1 MKYGIIEL
9 KRQKR
14 KGTDMEIKIFNTLTK
29 KSELF
34 VPIHPKKVTMYVC
47 GPTVYNY
54 IHIGNARPVVFFDV
68 VRRFFE
74 HAGYKVTYISN
85 FTDID
90 DRIIEQAM
98 KENKREEEIS
108 EKYIAAFLESV
119 EKLQC
124 IPYEKNPKVTENIE
138 NIVGFIEKLIDLQSA
153 YVVDGDVYFRV
164 SKSKDY
170 GVLSGQ
176 TTENLEDGA
185 RIDVNEAKE
194 DPKDFTLWKKTTQ
207 GRAWDSPWSKGRPGW
222 HTECVV
228 MVQDFFKEKIDIH
241 GGGTELRFPHHENEI
256 AQSNIVYGHRLANVW
271 MHNNRVD
278 LAGVKMSKSLG
289 NVVWLKDILEKV
301 SPKAFRFYMLTSH
314 YRLPILYKEELLM
327 QAVSEY
333 EKMERTYVNLFR
345 RLEASGALVLNEQK
359 SSLID
364 GFNQE
369 MADDFNTPNAITVLY
384 EAIKEANK
392 ELRNPNADIKNL
404 LILKNAID
412 VMFGVFGIEVDIH
425 ELNENEKSLIDR
437 WQQARKN
444 KDFITADRLREEIA
458 ARGVKW

>member
-1 MKYGIIEL
+1 
-9 KRQKR
+9 
-14 KGTDMEIKIFNTLTK
+14 MEIKIFNTLTK